1 MDLLGICG
9 GLIMDWTPDKYFIMK
24 DWGINPYDPT
34 DTFDGL
40 RKLPHKELKRLS
52 KALQEIGLKCPLA
65 DRVGHELNKES
76 IISNIMG
83 VIYFNNVYHFVVHNI
98 TVSDWVN
105 KYLRTANLLNWSGEN
120 FVTMMRKEGL
130 FMARMIYEEDIL
142 S

>member
-52 KALQEIGLKCPLA
+52 KALQEIGLNCPLA

>member
-24 DWGINPYDPT
+24 DWGINPYDPN
-34 DTFDGL
+34 DTFEGL

-52 KALQEIGLKCPLA
+52 KALKEIGLDCGII
-65 DRVGHELNKES
+65 VGHELNKEN

-83 VIYFNNVYHFVVHNI
+83 VIYFNNFYHFVAHNT
-98 TVSDWVN
+98 TVSNWVK

-130 FMARMIYEEDIL
+130 FMARMIYE
-142 S
+142 

>member
-24 DWGINPYDPT
+24 DWGINPYDPN
-34 DTFDGL
+34 DTFEGL

-52 KALQEIGLKCPLA
+52 KALKEIGLDCGIIV
-65 DRVGHELNKES
+65 VGHELNKEN

-83 VIYFNNVYHFVVHNI
+83 VIYFNNIYHFVAHNT
-98 TVSDWVN
+98 TVSNWV
-105 KYLRTANLLNWSGEN
+105 NWSGEN

-130 FMARMIYEEDIL
+130 FMARMIYE
-142 S
+142 

>member
-24 DWGINPYDPT
+24 DWGINPYDPN
-34 DTFDGL
+34 DTFEGL

-52 KALQEIGLKCPLA
+52 KALKEIGLDCGII
-65 DRVGHELNKES
+65 VGHELNKEN

-83 VIYFNNVYHFVVHNI
+83 VIYFNNIYHFVSHNT
-98 TVSDWVN
+98 TVSNWVK

-130 FMARMIYEEDIL
+130 FMARMIYE
-142 S
+142 

>member
-24 DWGINPYDPT
+24 DWGINHYDPN
-34 DTFDGL
+34 DTFEGL

-52 KALQEIGLKCPLA
+52 KALKEIGLDCGIIV
-65 DRVGHELNKES
+65 VGHELNKEN

-83 VIYFNNVYHFVVHNI
+83 VIYFNNIYHFVAHNT
-98 TVSDWVN
+98 TVSNWVK

-130 FMARMIYEEDIL
+130 FMARMIYE
-142 S
+142 

>member
-24 DWGINPYDPT
+24 DWGINPYDPN

-40 RKLPHKELKRLS
+40 RKLPHTELKRLS
-52 KALQEIGLKCPLA
+52 KALKEIGLDCGIIV
-65 DRVGHELNKES
+65 VGQELNKEN
-76 IISNIMG
+76 IITNIMG
-83 VIYFNNVYHFVVHNI
+83 VIYFNNIYHFVAHNT
-98 TVSDWVN
+98 TVSNWVK

-130 FMARMIYEEDIL
+130 FMARMIYE
-142 S
+142 

>member
-1 MDLLGICG
+1 
-9 GLIMDWTPDKYFIMK
+9 MDWTPDKYFIMK

-52 KALQEIGLKCPLA
+52 KALQEIGLNCPLA

>member
-1 MDLLGICG
+1 
-9 GLIMDWTPDKYFIMK
+9 MDWTPDKYFIMK

-40 RKLPHKELKRLS
+40 RKLPLHEVKRLS
-52 KALQEIGLKCPLA
+52 KALQEIGLDCPLTK
-65 DRVGHELNKES
+65 GLNKEN

-120 FVTMMRKEGL
+120 FVTMMRIEGL

>member
-1 MDLLGICG
+1 
-9 GLIMDWTPDKYFIMK
+9 MDWTPDKYFIMK
-24 DWGINPYDPT
+24 DWGINPYDPN

-40 RKLPHKELKRLS
+40 RKLPLQEVKRLS
-52 KALQEIGLKCPLA
+52 KALQEIGLNCPLA

-120 FVTMMRKEGL
+120 FVTMMRIEGL

>member
-52 KALQEIGLKCPLA
+52 KALQEIGLDCGIIV
-65 DRVGHELNKES
+65 VGHELNKEN

-83 VIYFNNVYHFVVHNI
+83 VIYFNNIYHFVAHNT

>member
-24 DWGINPYDPT
+24 DWGINPYDPN

-52 KALQEIGLKCPLA
+52 KALQEIGLDCPLTN
-65 DRVGHELNKES
+65 ELNKEN

-83 VIYFNNVYHFVVHNI
+83 VIYFNNVYHFKNGAI
-98 TVSDWVN
+98 SVSNWVN

-120 FVTMMRKEGL
+120 FVTMMRKEGF

-142 S
+142 P

>member
-52 KALQEIGLKCPLA
+52 KALQEIGLDCGIIV
-65 DRVGHELNKES
+65 VGHELNKEN

-83 VIYFNNVYHFVVHNI
+83 VIYFNNVYHFVVHDI

>member
-24 DWGINPYDPT
+24 DWGINPYDPN
-34 DTFDGL
+34 DTFEGL

-52 KALQEIGLKCPLA
+52 KALKEIGLDCGIIV
-65 DRVGHELNKES
+65 VGHELNKEN

-83 VIYFNNVYHFVVHNI
+83 VIYFNNIYHFVAHNT
-98 TVSDWVN
+98 TVSNWVK

-130 FMARMIYEEDIL
+130 FMARMIYE
-142 S
+142 